1 MKGRRALHGS
11 PPRRQRGIAMLVAI
25 LLVALGTI
33 LAAAVAYKSAMAAR
47 MGSATLSFDEAVLVG
62 QGAEAFAAFGLKSIM
77 QASKGSNGQGSGDI
91 TLGQQWATPVGPLEV
106 VPGVTLEQLSLED
119 MQGRFNLNWLV
130 APPGTQVAP
139 GQQVGIQIPGSSM
152 VDPGAYK
159 AFQHLLELVGVEP
172 AWADKIV
179 DWIDEDQIASSQGAE
194 DSLYMGQS
202 PPYLTANQYITSTTE
217 LLALPGFG
225 HERYAKL
232 APYISALPPGTS
244 LNICTAPGVVL
255 DAFTPSKTEWSGNQN
270 LDKTRAESMACFP
283 NMQAYQASFSNP
295 ADFTNASA
303 VAGGGGSG
311 GGTGGNGG
319 RFATTTSYF
328 RLTSLITIGTTEFNL
343 YSLLF
348 MDQQGYFVH
357 PIQRSFSPD

>member
-1 MKGRRALHGS
+1 MRSRRGPCHT
-11 PPRRQRGIAMLVAI
+11 PPHRQRGIAMLVAI

-47 MGSATLSFDEAVLVG
+47 MSSATLSFDEAVLVG

-77 QASKGSNGQGSGDI
+77 QASKGTNGQGSGDV

-106 VPGVTLEQLSLED
+106 APGVTLEQLSLED

-130 APPGTQVAP
+130 APPGTQATP
-139 GQQVGIQIPGSSM
+139 GAGGIQIPGASQ

-159 AFQHLLELVGVEP
+159 AFEHLLELVGLEP
-172 AWADKIV
+172 TWADKIV
-179 DWIDEDQIASSQGAE
+179 DWIDQDPIASSQGAE

-202 PPYLTANQYITSTTE
+202 PPYLTANQYITSITE

-232 APYISALPPGTS
+232 APFITALPPGMP
-244 LNICTAPGVVL
+244 LNICTAPGAVL
-255 DAFTPSKTEWSGNQN
+255 DAFTPSQTQWSGANSSN
-270 LDKTRAESMACFP
+270 LDKTRAETPGCFP
-283 NMQAYQASFSNP
+283 NMQAYQASFSSP

-303 VAGGGGSG
+303 VAGGGG
-311 GGTGGNGG
+311 GGTGGSGG
-319 RFATTTSYF
+319 RFATTSSYF

-343 YSLLF
+343 YSLLY